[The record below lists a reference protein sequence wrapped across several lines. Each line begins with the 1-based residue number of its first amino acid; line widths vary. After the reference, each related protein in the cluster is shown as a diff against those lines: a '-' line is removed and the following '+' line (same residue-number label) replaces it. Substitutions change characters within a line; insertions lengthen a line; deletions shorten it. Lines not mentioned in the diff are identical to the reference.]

1 MNFDI
6 CDLCKLMLFCT
17 PAGAILVR
25 KKYITN
31 EENEFYSFVNMDT
44 SIQELYNANS
54 NLRNNRDK
62 ENPFKELIVNIIDE
76 NKEKSR
82 WQLENI
88 LFVEFKASVDAKR
101 CKMNYLNM
109 PTYLAKFLSKETKI
123 LNSIKDRSLSASIID
138 IILKEKDLK
147 YLINDKFRE
156 EIPNIL
162 SSSKEFHTS
171 SYDIFKTVMIRHI
184 LSCYKKGGTEKMD
197 DKKLKVIRY
206 AGRDIRDYHVYN
218 NSENKLEG
226 IAYRLLNTAKV
237 RNKKDFMDI
246 VLRLFMS
253 SKKKGQDDKWYSMSV
268 PMVFLDVTTEKDLDF
283 ESIAYAFISG
293 LISDKYEPKN
303 DEQTTEEVK

>member
-1 MNFDI
+1 
-6 CDLCKLMLFCT
+6 
-17 PAGAILVR
+17 
-25 KKYITN
+25 
-31 EENEFYSFVNMDT
+31 
-44 SIQELYNANS
+44 
-54 NLRNNRDK
+54 
-62 ENPFKELIVNIIDE
+62 
-76 NKEKSR
+76 
-82 WQLENI
+82 
-88 LFVEFKASVDAKR
+88 
-101 CKMNYLNM
+101 MNYLNM

-303 DEQTTEEVK
+303 DEQTTEEGK

>member
-1 MNFDI
+1 
-6 CDLCKLMLFCT
+6 
-17 PAGAILVR
+17 
-25 KKYITN
+25 
-31 EENEFYSFVNMDT
+31 
-44 SIQELYNANS
+44 
-54 NLRNNRDK
+54 
-62 ENPFKELIVNIIDE
+62 
-76 NKEKSR
+76 
-82 WQLENI
+82 
-88 LFVEFKASVDAKR
+88 
-101 CKMNYLNM
+101 
-109 PTYLAKFLSKETKI
+109 
-123 LNSIKDRSLSASIID
+123 
-138 IILKEKDLK
+138 
-147 YLINDKFRE
+147 
-156 EIPNIL
+156 
-162 SSSKEFHTS
+162 
-171 SYDIFKTVMIRHI
+171 
-184 LSCYKKGGTEKMD
+184 MD

-303 DEQTTEEVK
+303 DEQTTEEGK